1 MSTMNM
7 PNVLNYQYSDNNI
20 VNNNE
25 YWTLVNILSTPM
37 TPEVRKIVLD
47 KLTSINNNLLMENKT
62 IIQPNNFFGSNFDQV
77 SRSPLNESST
87 SFKNISTSRNLP
99 RDYVRDSSKN
109 ISKEFSRESI
119 KNHDK
124 EFERDYLERDYL
136 ERDNLSRENFRNNTD
151 IPKDPLRDRMRE
163 SLRDSSRNILRS
175 GALNSRKKDFEENV
189 HPSFNSLDSLNH
201 GHRNPIPISNP
212 ISSKTS
218 NSQFPKKIVYN
229 PNIFDNL
236 SDDTE
241 EIDLDTV
248 SDSVI
253 NNNFDKHS
261 DNSSVLDQKLN
272 RIRNLQNKLLS
283 VRSKKNSS
291 VRNH

>member
-7 PNVLNYQYSDNNI
+7 PNVLNYQYNDNNI
-20 VNNNE
+20 MNNSE

-62 IIQPNNFFGSNFDQV
+62 NIQSNNFFGPNFDHV
-77 SRSPLNESST
+77 SRSPLNESRT
-87 SFKNISTSRNLP
+87 SFKNISQSRNLP

-109 ISKEFSRESI
+109 ISKDFTRESI

-124 EFERDYLERDYL
+124 EFERDYLERD
-136 ERDNLSRENFRNNTD
+136 NLSRENFRNDTD
-151 IPKDPLRDRMRE
+151 ITKDPLRDRMRE

-175 GALNSRKKDFEENV
+175 GVLNSRKKDFEENV

-201 GHRNPIPISNP
+201 GHRNPVPISNP

-218 NSQFPKKIVYN
+218 NTQFPKKIVYN

-236 SDDTE
+236 SDDSE

-253 NNNFDKHS
+253 NNNFNRHS
-261 DNSSVLDQKLN
+261 DNSSILDEKLN

-283 VRSKKNSS
+283 VRSKKISS